1 MKIILAGTT
10 GLVGQEVLTQCLAH
24 PSITS
29 ILVLSRRE
37 LLNTITHPKLQDFLS
52 YSDPHLAASLRGA
65 TACIW
70 TLGVPPSRASADEE
84 ASRRVTLE
92 YTIQAAVAFS
102 EAFTASRFRFVYFSG
117 GMAERDQTKSL
128 WVMAGYRRLR
138 GQAENIFL
146 AFRAEHPATFES
158 YIMRPG
164 MVLSCQ
170 GTLADRV
177 RSLAPSVRVDVLA
190 RAAVNLAVRGHSE
203 KIWENARITEWEGV
217 GGRES

>member
-29 ILVLSRRE
+29 ILVLSR
-37 LLNTITHPKLQDFLS
+37 
-52 YSDPHLAASLRGA
+52 
-65 TACIW
+65 
-70 TLGVPPSRASADEE
+70 VPPSRASADEE

-92 YTIQAAVAFS
+92 YTIQATVAFN
-102 EAFTASRFRFVYFSG
+102 EAFTASLVGTGREEALSAAGSKFRFVYFSG

-138 GQAENIFL
+138 GQAE
-146 AFRAEHPATFES
+146 HPATFES

-164 MVLSCQ
+164 MVLSRQ

-190 RAAVNLAVRGHSE
+190 RAAVDLAVRGHSE
-203 KIWENARITEWEGV
+203 KISENARITE
-217 GGRES
+217 